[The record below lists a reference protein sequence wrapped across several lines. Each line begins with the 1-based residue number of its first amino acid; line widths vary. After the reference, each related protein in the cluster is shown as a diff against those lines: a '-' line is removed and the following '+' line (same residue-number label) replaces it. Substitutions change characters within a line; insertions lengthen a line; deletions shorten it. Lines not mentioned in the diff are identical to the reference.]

1 MPRSGMNGIDIAV
14 VISEIKSLVEGLY
27 VDSVYLVDKVLIL
40 KLKGGGVSRE
50 LVIDAG
56 RGIYLTTFEKVK
68 PIKPHQFAML
78 LRRYI
83 SGLKISKIS
92 QRGLEKIV
100 EVSFEG
106 ARGRCTL
113 VAELFGTGNLILLD
127 EEQVVKAVLRRMPS
141 KARTIKLGS
150 TYQYPSTLADPR
162 EVSVEK
168 LLEIKKTNSKNI
180 QSALS
185 KTVGLPSPYSEEVIV
200 RAGLTPSMS
209 PKELDVESIEKIYR
223 ELRAFLDE
231 VFGKPVKPVIYMD
244 EKDIIVDF
252 SPIPLTIYR
261 SLKAKFYG
269 SFTEAVDAYF
279 SKLYEYEKI
288 LEEEKKLKAEAE
300 RHRIAL
306 EQQMKTLSKLVEEA
320 KTYRSIGMLLM
331 NKLHNLQAALLKF
344 RELAQNQSI
353 KEAEDA
359 FRCELAQEGLN
370 LVSVDANGR
379 FVELDGFG
387 VRFKIDTE
395 LSIAENASRFFKL
408 AKEAE
413 AKAKRVEEAMGTI
426 RKHVQASEEE
436 VLRVK
441 RSGAWYEQFRYTFT
455 GDGFL
460 IVGGKDAS
468 TNELLLNKYME
479 PEDVVFHADYVG
491 SPFVLLKTNG
501 REPTPEAIWEASVL
515 TACYSRAWNDGLA
528 NLDVFYVKPAQVSKS
543 PPSGE
548 YIKRGAFMIRGSR
561 NYVRKIPL
569 KLCIG
574 VKVEEDGITVL
585 PCSEESAKKLF
596 DVYVS
601 IRPGN
606 IDKRRLAE
614 EVVEKL
620 KSKLGKVL
628 KRIELPIDCIY
639 RLIPGSGGILED

>member
-14 VISEIKSLVEGLY
+14 IVSEIKSLVEGLY

-56 RGIYLTTFEKVK
+56 RGIYLTTFERVK

-78 LRRYI
+78 LRKHL

-100 EVSFEG
+100 EISFEG
-106 ARGRCTL
+106 ARGKYTL
-113 VAELFGTGNLILLD
+113 VAELFGTGNLALLD
-127 EEQVVKAVLRRMPS
+127 EGHVVKAVLRRTPS

-162 EVSVEK
+162 EVNVEK
-168 LLEIKKTNSKNI
+168 LLEIKKADFKSL

-209 PKELDVESIEKIYR
+209 PKELDAESIEKIYR
-223 ELRAFLDE
+223 ELRVFLDE
-231 VFGKPVKPVIYMD
+231 VFGKPVKPVIYVD
-244 EKDIIVDF
+244 EKDLIVDF
-252 SPIPLTIYR
+252 SPIPLTIYQ
-261 SLKAKFYG
+261 SLKTKFYG
-269 SFTEAVDAYF
+269 SFTEAVDVYF
-279 SKLYEYEKI
+279 LKLYEYEKT

-344 RELAQNQSI
+344 RELVQSQSI

-370 LVSVDANGR
+370 LVGIDKNGR
-379 FVELDGFG
+379 FVEIDGFG

-413 AKAKRVEEAMGTI
+413 AKAKRVEEAMSTI
-426 RKHVQASEEE
+426 RKHVKASEEE

-468 TNELLLNKYME
+468 TNELLLNRYME
-479 PEDVVFHADYVG
+479 PEDVVFHADYAG

-501 REPTPEAIWEASVL
+501 REPTSEAIWEASVL

-528 NLDVFYVKPAQVSKS
+528 NLDVFYVKPTQVSKS

-548 YIKRGAFMIRGSR
+548 YLKRGAFMVRGSR

-574 VKVEEDGITVL
+574 VKIEEDGITVL
-585 PCSEESAKKLF
+585 PCSEENAKKLF

-639 RLIPGSGGILED
+639 RLIPGSGGVLED